1 MTARIVVIGESLV
14 DVVLGAQT
22 VEHPGGSPL
31 NIAYGLARLGRP
43 VTLVTALGDDERG
56 RSVAQHVL
64 DAGVEIHPSSFR
76 HEPTS
81 SATARLRDDG
91 SADYTFDLRWSL
103 PAPHELHL
111 PEAALVHVGSLGVF
125 LEPGGTT
132 VVDLL
137 RAATARGSAAPASG
151 ARESGALASSDPA
164 SGDPASGDPASG
176 ESRPGIPL
184 IAFDP
189 NMRPSI
195 VTDHAAAFARFEEVA
210 ALTTV
215 LKLSD
220 EDAEWLYPGA
230 TVDEAIDRI
239 LALGPIL
246 VAVTRGGE
254 GAVLATAADRVAVPG
269 RRVDV
274 VDTIGAGD
282 SFMSALLL
290 GVAALLDEETTAPDA
305 SRDPSAARSAIGGAA
320 LDAETITRLG
330 DFAVRCAAITV
341 SRAGANPPTLAEVS

>member
-43 VTLVTALGDDERG
+43 VMLVTALGDDERG

-81 SATARLRDDG
+81 SATARLRGNG

-111 PEAALVHVGSLGVF
+111 PEAALVQVGSLGVF

-137 RAATARGSAAPASG
+137 RAATARGS
-151 ARESGALASSDPA
+151 
-164 SGDPASGDPASG
+164 
-176 ESRPGIPL
+176 GIPL

-195 VTDHAAAFARFEEVA
+195 VTDHAAAFARFKEVA

-239 LALGPIL
+239 LALGPTL

-254 GAVLATAADRVAVPG
+254 GAVLATAADRVAIPG
-269 RRVDV
+269 HRVDV

-290 GVAALLDEETTAPDA
+290 GVAALLDEGATASDA
-305 SRDPSAARSAIGGAA
+305 SRDQSAVRSAIGGAA

-330 DFAVRCAAITV
+330 EFAVRCAAVTV